1 MQWASQSFNNN
12 ELIIQSLDNDKN
24 SFGEE
29 FSGPIAE
36 SIENT
41 LEIKP
46 HSSSLASRLFSSAR
60 RLGVTEQQGTT
71 KEIDELSSSEVIID
85 PKFRKDDFKQQD
97 SSEM

>member
-1 MQWASQSFNNN
+1 MKGASSILGLGAKLNRIKQEEEDLKMQWASQSFNNN

-41 LEIKP
+41 
-46 HSSSLASRLFSSAR
+46 
-60 RLGVTEQQGTT
+60 
-71 KEIDELSSSEVIID
+71 
-85 PKFRKDDFKQQD
+85 
-97 SSEM
+97 

>member
-1 MQWASQSFNNN
+1 VKGASSILGLGAKLNRIKQEEEDLKMQWASQSFNNN

-41 LEIKP
+41 
-46 HSSSLASRLFSSAR
+46 
-60 RLGVTEQQGTT
+60 
-71 KEIDELSSSEVIID
+71 
-85 PKFRKDDFKQQD
+85 
-97 SSEM
+97 